1 MATSQTDLILEYFKQ
16 NPNRPIPHAEV
27 VDWATAEWE
36 RLHGTKFRD
45 PDRAIRKW
53 HQLGHLQKV
62 AKGVYLYDPDAVI
75 VRQLEDFTPDMR
87 EAIFA
92 RDNYRCVVC
101 GLGRENGVE
110 IHADHITPKDKGG
123 KATLENGQT
132 LCAPHNFLKKNYN
145 QTELSKRIFLRLLKT
160 ARATDDTR
168 MIHFCEDI
176 LQIYDQH
183 GIDTH
188 ITD

>member
-1 MATSQTDLILEYFKQ
+1 MATSQADLILEYFKQ

-36 RLHGTKFRD
+36 RLTGEKFRD

-53 HQLGHLQKV
+53 HQLGHLQKIG
-62 AKGVYLYDPDAVI
+62 KGVYLYDPHAVQ
-75 VRQLEDFTPDMR
+75 VRQLEDFTAEIR
-87 EAIFA
+87 EAIFI
-92 RDNYRCVVC
+92 RDGYRCVVC

-110 IHADHITPKDKGG
+110 IHADHIKPKDKGG

-132 LCAPHNFLKKNYN
+132 LCASHNFLKKNYN
-145 QTELSKRIFLRLLKT
+145 QTELSKRLFLRLLRT
-160 ARATDDTR
+160 ARANEDAH
-168 MIHFCEDI
+168 MIAFCEAI
-176 LQIYDQH
+176 LAIYDQY